1 MIQEAGVLVVWLL
14 IVPAVFLGALVFGHA
29 VFTLLLRTISPL
41 EIWANKQIEDCESRW
56 DREDE
61 EDE

>member
-29 VFTLLLRTISPL
+29 IFTLMLRTISPL
-41 EIWANKQIEDCESRW
+41 EIWANKKIEECESRW
-56 DREDE
+56 ESEDE
-61 EDE
+61 EE